1 LSIIYFLYKLLNIKI
16 LGGVFMK
23 IALGSDHAGL
33 PLKNEIL
40 KYLKSKTL
48 EVGDFGTY
56 TESSCDYPDFAMQ
69 VAEKVATKEYEFGI
83 LVCGTGIG
91 ISIAANKVPGIRAAL
106 CSDTFSAHA
115 SREHNN
121 ANILALGQR
130 VVGVGL
136 ALDIV
141 DTFLNAKFEGDRHQR
156 RIDKISAIETKYSK

>member
-1 LSIIYFLYKLLNIKI
+1 
-16 LGGVFMK
+16 MK

-33 PLKNEIL
+33 PLKNEIIKHL
-40 KYLKSKTL
+40 KDKGI
-48 EVGDFGTY
+48 EIEDFGTY
-56 TESSCDYPDFAMQ
+56 TEESCDYPDYAKK
-69 VAEKVATKEYEFGI
+69 VAEKVAENEFDFGI

-91 ISIAANKVPGIRAAL
+91 ISIAANKVKGIRAAL

-115 SREHNN
+115 CREHNN

-141 DTFLNAKFEGDRHQR
+141 DTFLNAKFQGGRHEK
-156 RIDKISAIETKYSK
+156 RINKMMEIEK

>member
-1 LSIIYFLYKLLNIKI
+1 
-16 LGGVFMK
+16 MK

-33 PLKNEIL
+33 PLKNEII
-40 KYLKSKTL
+40 KHL
-48 EVGDFGTY
+48 EGKGIEIKDFGTY
-56 TESSCDYPDFAMQ
+56 TEESCDYPDYAQ
-69 VAEKVATKEYEFGI
+69 NVAEKVVAKEFDFGI

-91 ISIAANKVPGIRAAL
+91 ISIAAYKVKGVRAAL

-115 SREHNN
+115 CREHNN

-141 DTFLNAKFEGDRHQR
+141 DNFLNAKFQGGRHENR
-156 RIDKISAIETKYSK
+156 VNKMMGIEK